1 VSAISIE
8 TTTAEETATSTPDA
22 PVSPDAP
29 EGPAAPVSPAPPI
42 APPPPS
48 PPASRPEPQRRTPPA
63 PRRPR
68 LSGSSLFGAALT
80 ILAAVA
86 LGFVAQ
92 MTVLGSLSHARA
104 QKVAYADLRA
114 ELAQATAPVSH
125 FDESGKDALP
135 AGEAVAVLVIPRIG
149 VKEVVFEGTDS
160 GVLTRGPGH
169 RRDTVF
175 PGQQG
180 ASVIMGRR
188 AAFGGPFARLDEL
201 RGGDQVT
208 VITGQGEHTYEVM
221 GVRRTGEPQPAALVA
236 GEGRLT
242 LVTADGQAYEP
253 TDVLRVDAKLTSQAQ
268 ETPRLAIS
276 SAILPPKEAVM
287 GINLMALVPLVLW
300 GQLLVAAALALTWV
314 RHRLGPWHAWL
325 IGLPVLALLGILVA
339 GQCAQLVP
347 NLI

>member
-1 VSAISIE
+1 MSTISAP
-8 TTTAEETATSTPDA
+8 TAETSTL
-22 PVSPDAP
+22 
-29 EGPAAPVSPAPPI
+29 PAAPAVPDIAVDTAPP
-42 APPPPS
+42 ASPPPP
-48 PPASRPEPQRRTPPA
+48 PAPSSRPEPRRRTTALPQ
-63 PRRPR
+63 RPR
-68 LSGSSLFGAALT
+68 FSAWSLSGTAIT
-80 ILAAVA
+80 ILAAIS

-104 QKVAYADLRA
+104 QKVAYANFRA

-125 FDESGKDALP
+125 FDASGKDALP
-135 AGEAVAVLVIPRIG
+135 EGVAVAVLSIPSIG

-160 GVLTRGPGH
+160 GVLIKGPGH

-175 PGQQG
+175 PGQEG

-188 AAFGGPFARLDEL
+188 AAFGGPFARLSDL
-201 RGGDQVT
+201 NGGDKIT
-208 VITGQGEHTYEVM
+208 VITGQGEQSYDVI
-221 GVRRTGEPQPAALVA
+221 GVRRTGEPQPSPLNA

-242 LVTADGQAYEP
+242 LVTADGGAYQP
-253 TDVLRVDAKLTSQAQ
+253 TDVLRVDAKLTSQTQ

-276 SAILPPKEAVM
+276 SAILPHRDGVM
-287 GINLMALVPLVLW
+287 EIDLMALVPLVLW
-300 GQLLVAAALALTWV
+300 GQLLVAAALTLTWV

-325 IGLPVLALLGILVA
+325 IGLPVLSLLGILVA

>member
-1 VSAISIE
+1 MSTIS
-8 TTTAEETATSTPDA
+8 A
-22 PVSPDAP
+22 PVTSAAETPN
-29 EGPAAPVSPAPPI
+29 PAAPVSPAPPI

-63 PRRPR
+63 PRRSR
-68 LSGSSLFGAALT
+68 LSGPPLAGAALT

-104 QKVAYADLRA
+104 QQVAYADFRA
-114 ELAQATAPVSH
+114 ELAKATAPVNH
-125 FDESGKDALP
+125 FDDSGKDALP
-135 AGEAVAVLVIPRIG
+135 AGEAVALLVIPRIG

-188 AAFGGPFARLDEL
+188 AAFGGPFARLGEL
-201 RGGDQVT
+201 QGGDPIT
-208 VITGQGEHTYEVM
+208 VITGQGRHTYVVM
-221 GVRRTGEPQPAALVA
+221 GVRRTGEPQPPALAA

-242 LVTADGQAYEP
+242 LVTADGPAYEP
-253 TDVLRVDAKLTSQAQ
+253 SDVLRVDAKLTSPAQ
-268 ETPRLAIS
+268 DTPRLAIS
-276 SAILPPKEAVM
+276 SAILPHKDAVM
-287 GINLMALVPLVLW
+287 EIDVMALVPLVLW

-325 IGLPVLALLGILVA
+325 IGLPVVALLGVLVA

>member
-1 VSAISIE
+1 MSVISA
-8 TTTAEETATSTPDA
+8 TTTGTTSPAEAV
-22 PVSPDAP
+22 PV
-29 EGPAAPVSPAPPI
+29 APVSPAPPVG
-42 APPPPS
+42 PPPK
-48 PPASRPEPQRRTPPA
+48 SRPEPRRRTPPA
-63 PRRPR
+63 PRRPAVPNGAV
-68 LSGSSLFGAALT
+68 LGAALT

-86 LGFVAQ
+86 FGFVAQ
-92 MTVLGSLSHARA
+92 MTVLGSLSHERA
-104 QKVAYADLRA
+104 QKVAYANFRA

-125 FDESGKDALP
+125 FDDSGKDAL
-135 AGEAVAVLVIPRIG
+135 AEGQAVAVLSIPRIG

-175 PGQQG
+175 PGQEG

-188 AAFGGPFARLDEL
+188 AAFGGPFARLSEL
-201 RGGDQVT
+201 AGGDKIMV
-208 VITGQGEHTYEVM
+208 VTGQGEHTYEVI
-221 GVRRTGEPQPAALVA
+221 GVRRTGEPQPPVVAA

-242 LVTADGQAYEP
+242 LVTADGQAYLP
-253 TDVLRVDAKLTSQAQ
+253 TDVLRVDAKLTSPVQ

-276 SAILPPKEAVM
+276 PAFLPHKDSVM
-287 GINLMALVPLVLW
+287 EIDLMSLVPLVLW
-300 GQLLVAAALALTWV
+300 GQLLVAAALTLAWV